1 MAEKGSAGKPTAGD
15 GGTHLRLLLFIS
27 LVALALSVRAA
38 PAGAGHVCAKY
49 EAIAADLR
57 QVYDERPIASGISRA
72 GKAYMELWASE
83 SGTWTILVVFPNGLS
98 CVTNSGRD
106 FDLVRTSIKRPP
118 ES

>member
-1 MAEKGSAGKPTAGD
+1 M
-15 GGTHLRLLLFIS
+15 HLRLLLLLS

-38 PAGAGHVCAKY
+38 PTAAAGLLLCAKY

-57 QVYDERPIASGISRA
+57 QVYDERPVASGISRA

-83 SGTWTILVVFPNGLS
+83 SGTWTILVVLPNGLS

-118 ES
+118 RS

>member
-1 MAEKGSAGKPTAGD
+1 M
-15 GGTHLRLLLFIS
+15 RFLLLLS

-57 QVYDERPIASGISRA
+57 QVYDERPLASGISHA

-83 SGTWTILVVFPNGLS
+83 SGTWTILVVLPDGLS
-98 CVTNSGRD
+98 CVTNWGGD
-106 FDLVRTSIKRPP
+106 FDLVGKSIQRPP

>member
-1 MAEKGSAGKPTAGD
+1 M
-15 GGTHLRLLLFIS
+15 HLRLLLLFS

-57 QVYDERPIASGISRA
+57 RVYDERPLASGISNA

-83 SGTWTILVVFPNGLS
+83 SGTWTILVVLPNGLS
-98 CVTNSGRD
+98 CVTNSGQD

>member
-1 MAEKGSAGKPTAGD
+1 M
-15 GGTHLRLLLFIS
+15 HLRFLLILP
-27 LVALALSVRAA
+27 LVVLALSVPAA
-38 PAGAGHVCAKY
+38 PAVAGNVCAKY

-57 QVYDERPIASGISRA
+57 QVYDERPVASGISRA

-83 SGTWTILVVFPNGLS
+83 SGTWTILVVLPNGLS

-118 ES
+118 GS